1 MPLTLV
7 EMTHSAL
14 PGVTKT
20 TSLNAYRY
28 AYFPEGWRSADD
40 PEWTGQGSEA
50 PNPHVGDN
58 TLHGGGI
65 ELAYAQRT
73 SNSSALAV
81 NSLTMAAVPSL
92 VVTVPTLLR
101 PVHLHGHVHLTHSV
115 AAATS
120 AALFASV
127 GETNLLNARGPAY
140 VTHRATANFVT
151 SKPFHRIPA
160 GSPETQW
167 QIFVTGTASPDGN
180 VTCIASSI
188 APSSIRAVTA

>member
-65 ELAYAQRT
+65 EGGYAERT

-81 NSLTMAAVPSL
+81 NAFTMAAVPSL

-101 PVHLHGHVHLTHSV
+101 PVYLHGHVHLTHSV
-115 AAATS
+115 ASATAAAMF
-120 AALFASV
+120 AAVGATDAS
-127 GETNLLNARGPAY
+127 TARGPAY
-140 VTHRATANFVT
+140 TTHRATADFVT
-151 SKPFHRIPA
+151 SKPFYRIPA
-160 GSPETQW
+160 GQPEKQW
-167 QIFVTGTASPDGN
+167 QVFVTAPTAGN
-180 VTCIASSI
+180 VTCIASTL
-188 APSSIRAVTA
+188 APSSIRWVTG